1 MKKFALVAAALLLLA
16 APVLSPAQTQKKPKA
31 SHPPIVKHHADK
43 HPTALHPRPTRVKGQ
58 HLTEKHPKAFH
69 PKNQHLA
76 EVHPHKAKDTT
87 ASHEA
92 NKTALKA
99 SKPKRHHKFL
109 IF

>member
-1 MKKFALVAAALLLLA
+1 MMKIALVALAMLLVA
-16 APVLSPAQTQKKPKA
+16 APASAEKKPKA
-31 SHPPIVKHHADK
+31 SHPAVVKHHMDK
-43 HPTALHPRPTRVKGQ
+43 SKIGRHPKPTRVKGK

-69 PKNQHLA
+69 PKNPHLA

-87 ASHEA
+87 AGHTA